1 CARQPR
7 RDRVLRAA
15 PWLVAE
21 RDVAAP
27 AFELAPLRGAVDVAL
42 VAEVGDVVH
51 RPAERV
57 DRVERLP
64 PAARQ
69 REESVVEVRTALGC
83 QPGGRASDHAIFLAS
98 RA

>member
-1 CARQPR
+1 M
-7 RDRVLRAA
+7 LGAA
-15 PWLVAE
+15 AQLVAA

-27 AFELAPLRGAVDVAL
+27 ALELGPLRGAIDATL
-42 VAEVGDVVH
+42 VAEVGDVVD

-57 DRVERLP
+57 DRIERVA

-69 REESVVEVRTALGC
+69 REKGVVEVRAAFAC
-83 QPGGRASDHAIFLAS
+83 EPGGQAADHAIFLAS